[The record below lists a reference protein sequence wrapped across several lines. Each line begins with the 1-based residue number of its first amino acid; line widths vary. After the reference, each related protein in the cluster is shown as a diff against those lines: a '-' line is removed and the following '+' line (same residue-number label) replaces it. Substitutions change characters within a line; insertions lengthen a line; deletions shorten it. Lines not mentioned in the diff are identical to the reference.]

1 MAVDTQQIMQEAERL
16 GQLVAQHP
24 AIGRYKEAQRA
35 VQNDPEASR
44 MMADFGRQMEM
55 LERQAQAG
63 MEITDAQ
70 RMQIEQLQ
78 GRIISH
84 IKIKA
89 LNQAQV
95 EFIDLLRRVS
105 QTIQR
110 QVAETGEGGAAPE
123 GAGAPAGGAAGAAP
137 GAGASK
143 LVL

>member
-24 AIGRYKEAQRA
+24 AVNRYKEAQRA

-63 MEITDAQ
+63 MDITDAQ

-78 GRIISH
+78 GRIIQH

-95 EFIDLLRRVS
+95 EFIDLFRRVS

-110 QVAETGEGGAAPE
+110 QVAETGEGGAGPAE
-123 GAGAPAGGAAGAAP
+123 GAGAPAGGAAAAS